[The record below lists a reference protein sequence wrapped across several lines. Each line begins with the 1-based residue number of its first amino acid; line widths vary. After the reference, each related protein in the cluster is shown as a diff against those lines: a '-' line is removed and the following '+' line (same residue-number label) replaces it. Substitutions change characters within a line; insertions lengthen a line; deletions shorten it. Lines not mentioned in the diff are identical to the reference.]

1 MRLRRL
7 VVLSGLVAALA
18 PVEAAAL
25 PLRQETE
32 LAPEPEDQIVLSGTV
47 DVPRGARVGEVVVFS
62 GRVRVDGVVTG
73 DVVILEGP
81 VTIRGQ
87 VDGSVIAADGDVRLG
102 DAARV
107 GGDVSAGG
115 SVFARSGAE
124 VGGERSQGVRFS
136 LEGPLAALG
145 ELLGPVAIAISVM
158 LVGALLLLLAPR
170 GADAIADAIASA
182 PLASLGWGLLVAVA
196 VPIAAVAL
204 TVSVLGLPLGLALLL
219 SAGLWWLIGIAAA
232 AWCLGRALVR
242 HTHRRI
248 VALLAGWAVV
258 AAVGLVPLLNAALWS
273 VGPVVGLGAIVV
285 ASWRARME
293 PWHEG
298 RHRADETPPDD
309 AISAGIA

>member
-7 VVLSGLVAALA
+7 VLFSTLVAALA

-25 PLRQETE
+25 PLRQETD
-32 LAPEPEDQIVLSGTV
+32 APEPEDQIVLAGAV

-81 VTIRGQ
+81 VTVRGQ

-102 DAARV
+102 EAARV

-115 SVFARSGAE
+115 SVLARPGAE
-124 VGGERSQGVRFS
+124 VGGERSEGVRFS
-136 LEGPLAALG
+136 LEAPLAALG
-145 ELLGPVAIAISVM
+145 ELLGPVAIAASVL

-170 GADAIADAIASA
+170 GADAIADAIAAA
-182 PLASLGWGLLVAVA
+182 PLASLGWGLLVVLT
-196 VPIAAVAL
+196 VPVAAVAL

-219 SAGLWWLIGIAAA
+219 SAGLWWLVGLATA
-232 AWCLGRALVR
+232 AWCLGHALLRRA
-242 HTHRRI
+242 HRRSL
-248 VALLAGWAVV
+248 ALLAGWAVV
-258 AAVGLVPLLNAALWS
+258 AAVGLVPLLNVALWS
-273 VGPVVGLGAIVV
+273 VAPVVGLGAIVV

-293 PWHEG
+293 PLHEG